1 MSLPTNSARRGLLA
15 GGNWI
20 VDHVKM
26 IDVWPSQ
33 DALATITTQTNGNG
47 GGPYNVTKNLAKL
60 GCGFPLAGVGLIGR
74 DADGETILHDCGA
87 HGIDSSAIQLTSAAP
102 TSYTDVM
109 TVSGTGRRTFFHQH
123 GANAL
128 LDVSHFDLSKSSAR
142 IFYLGYLCLLQTL
155 DSLDESEV
163 GTPRCGVSGGKAAE
177 TDTQRKSPAPALRSR
192 TAQRA
197 VPTADGNTKASKLFK
212 QAHSLDMKTVADL
225 VSCEA
230 GDFSAIVNPSLPHLN
245 YLFLNEYEL
254 ARLVG
259 ASASKNP
266 AQLESQAQEV
276 LRRGVSGAV
285 IVHLPEGALC
295 AAKDQP
301 AILQPSVR
309 MPANQI
315 VGTAG
320 AGDAFSAGFLLG
332 LHEGWDFQRCLEL
345 GVCAA
350 AASLR
355 DATCSAAVESWQ
367 NCLALGHKM
376 GFHASL

>member
-1 MSLPTNSARRGLLA
+1 VSAQLSDSSNRRGLLA

-26 IDVWPSQ
+26 IDVWPAQ
-33 DALATITTQTNGNG
+33 DALANISTQSDGNG
-47 GGPYNVTKNLAKL
+47 GGPYNITKNLAKL
-60 GCGFPLAGVGLIGR
+60 GCGFPLTGVGLIGR
-74 DADGETILHDCGA
+74 DADGETISRDCA
-87 HGIDSSAIQLTSAAP
+87 THGIDAAAIQQTSAAP

-109 TVSGTGRRTFFHQH
+109 TVSSTGRRTFFHQH

-128 LDVSHFDLSKSSAR
+128 LDLPHFDLTKTSAR
-142 IFYLGYLCLLQTL
+142 IFYLGYLCLLRTL
-155 DSLDESEV
+155 DKVDET
-163 GTPRCGVSGGKAAE
+163 GH
-177 TDTQRKSPAPALRSR
+177 
-192 TAQRA
+192 
-197 VPTADGNTKASKLFK
+197 TKASRLFE
-212 QAHSLDMKTVADL
+212 QARAAGMTTVADL
-225 VSCEA
+225 VSNET
-230 GDFSAIVNPSLPHLN
+230 GDFSAIVNPSLPHLD

-259 ASASKNP
+259 ESASKNP
-266 AQLESQAQEV
+266 VQLETQTREV
-276 LRRGVSGAV
+276 LQRGVHGAV

-295 AAKDQP
+295 VARNQS
-301 AILQPSVR
+301 AILQPAVR
-309 MPANQI
+309 VPANQI

-355 DATCSAAVESWQ
+355 DATCSVAIEPWQ
-367 NCLALGHKM
+367 NCLALGRKM
-376 GFHASL
+376 GFHAGIQIK